1 MDERVELAG
10 VLYER
15 AIFGIADGPAQP
27 GWQGGLTGA
36 DRKLNALVQ
45 TDREPDALA
54 RAERGPDALARAERG
69 LDALAR
75 ADRELDAAEAELVLA
90 RGKVMHG
97 RFLED
102 RVENPAELPSFE
114 RAGSLYKKLG
124 DERGEAEAL
133 FWIGCFHQV
142 VRGDNAT
149 AKPVLVQSRDLATKT
164 GDKLTL
170 SYALRHLGVA
180 EQVAGH
186 LDAARE
192 LLEASTS
199 LRRELGFLPGV
210 AANLVG
216 LIYIA
221 SAQNRTADA
230 EALAD
235 EAAALAEACR
245 AGKIFDQ
252 VTAARARP

>member
-27 GWQGGLTGA
+27 SSREGLTGA

-45 TDREPDALA
+45 AD
-54 RAERGPDALARAERG
+54 RGPDPLVQADREQ
-69 LDALAR
+69 DALTR

-102 RVENPAELPSFE
+102 RLENPAELPSFE
-114 RAGSLYKKLG
+114 RAASLYKALR

-142 VRGDNAT
+142 VRDDNAS

-170 SYALRHLGVA
+170 SYTLRHLGVA

-216 LIYIA
+216 LVYIA
-221 SAQNRTADA
+221 SAQNRAADA

-235 EAAALAEACR
+235 EAAALAEACH

-252 VTAARARP
+252 VTEARARLRRR

>member
-27 GWQGGLTGA
+27 GSQEGLTGA
-36 DRKLNALVQ
+36 DGKLDASVQ
-45 TDREPDALA
+45 ADR
-54 RAERGPDALARAERG
+54 R

-114 RAGSLYKKLG
+114 RAVSLLKALG

-142 VRGDNAT
+142 VRDDNAT
-149 AKPVLVQSRDLATKT
+149 AKPVLVRSRDLATKT

-235 EAAALAEACR
+235 KAAALAESCR

-252 VTAARARP
+252 VTAARARL